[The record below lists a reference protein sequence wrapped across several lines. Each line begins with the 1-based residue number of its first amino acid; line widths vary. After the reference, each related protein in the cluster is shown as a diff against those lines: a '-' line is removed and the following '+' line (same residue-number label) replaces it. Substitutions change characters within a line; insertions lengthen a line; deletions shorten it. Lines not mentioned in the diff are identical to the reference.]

1 MINGLTFIIY
11 KSLILYIKS
20 FKPISSLN
28 LTSLFIIFIS
38 YILLS
43 VSFIIESNLL
53 IKAGFI
59 SDIIS
64 FNVKL
69 NKRVI

>member
-1 MINGLTFIIY
+1 MINGLISIIR

-20 FKPISSLN
+20 FKPTNSLSPI
-28 LTSLFIIFIS
+28 SLFIIFIS

-43 VSFIIESNLL
+43 VSFINKGNLL
-53 IKAGFI
+53 IKVKFI

-69 NKRVI
+69 SKRVV